1 LTFRILSLDGGG
13 IRGVIP
19 ATMLAV
25 IERQIGVPLNE
36 YFHLIAGTSTGAILA
51 AGIATGRSPLE
62 LAEIYQKKGSRIFPY
77 RSLWSPERLGLVAQ
91 YGLSAPKYTDK
102 GLVEVLKEEYKY
114 IKLSQVTAT
123 KLLMTSYDT
132 INREPI
138 IFKSWRKKFVNVPL
152 WEACVCSASAPAYFP
167 AHRLVR
173 KEEGRA
179 VGGDAKTIIFSEAAS
194 ADNDDYNR
202 MEIEITGGTGKGQ
215 IRTIIDYSGKTRA
228 AMVDAEW
235 DVIPD
240 STSTYSVRL
249 EYSAID
255 GGVAA
260 NNPTACAI
268 AEALRLGY
276 EVRDIS
282 VLSLGTGSFT
292 REIPLRSAQEWGAAQ
307 WALPVIDVIFDASS
321 DIHDYIAREIIEQR
335 YVRLQFRLDRSLT
348 GKRLSDDLDDASPEN
363 IRNLIEAGNVYVN
376 HPRVQQAINSFL
388 QMQSS

>member
-1 LTFRILSLDGGG
+1 MAFRILSLDGGG

-173 KEEGRA
+173 QEEGRA